1 MSLESSL
8 TSNLATLLD
17 GLRKGDM
24 YRLDNA
30 MLDPRVLS
38 AVLDT
43 EGFGRLE
50 RDMNREALLLQL
62 DAVSRF
68 CLEVLDSA
76 FIGQSENGLLCS
88 ISDEVHGL
96 GKFPYLHA
104 LCALLEPGGD
114 VCAGDD
120 VVQGVPEQF
129 PLGRDHDASPL
140 NARHALYMTLTSILG
155 ENGGGSFSAAPTNT
169 SASIDKAVARWR
181 MCMRDS

>member
-1 MSLESSL
+1 MTNEHTNGGNAMSLESSL

-76 FIGQSENGLLCS
+76 FIGQSENSLLCS
-88 ISDEVHGL
+88 ISDEVQRL
-96 GKFPYLHA
+96 Q
-104 LCALLEPGGD
+104 
-114 VCAGDD
+114 V
-120 VVQGVPEQF
+120 
-129 PLGRDHDASPL
+129 
-140 NARHALYMTLTSILG
+140 
-155 ENGGGSFSAAPTNT
+155 GGSTPAKRRNSSVSGLRERADSAVFRLLGNGRSY
-169 SASIDKAVARWR
+169 SALAVKRPGHRLSHGDRRPAKRLTR
-181 MCMRDS
+181 

>member
-68 CLEVLDSA
+68 CLRSLIRPSSVRARTVSCA
-76 FIGQSENGLLCS
+76 PYPMKCS
-88 ISDEVHGL
+88 VS
-96 GKFPYLHA
+96 K
-104 LCALLEPGGD
+104 
-114 VCAGDD
+114 
-120 VVQGVPEQF
+120 
-129 PLGRDHDASPL
+129 
-140 NARHALYMTLTSILG
+140 
-155 ENGGGSFSAAPTNT
+155 
-169 SASIDKAVARWR
+169 
-181 MCMRDS
+181 

>member
-76 FIGQSENGLLCS
+76 FIGQDRKST
-88 ISDEVHGL
+88 
-96 GKFPYLHA
+96 
-104 LCALLEPGGD
+104 
-114 VCAGDD
+114 
-120 VVQGVPEQF
+120 
-129 PLGRDHDASPL
+129 RL
-140 NARHALYMTLTSILG
+140 NSSHRL
-155 ENGGGSFSAAPTNT
+155 
-169 SASIDKAVARWR
+169 
-181 MCMRDS
+181 